1 MLKPQSVSEL
11 NRQIGALLESTFL
24 HIKVE
29 GEVSRP
35 TYHTS
40 GHLYFT
46 LKDADSTISCV
57 MFKGNLSKLKF
68 KIEDGTSL
76 IIDGSINVYATRG
89 TYQIN
94 VVAANPSGA
103 GALALA
109 YEQLKERLFKK
120 GYFDKKRDLPKIP
133 SHITIVTSKTG
144 AALQDMLNVANK
156 RWSLAKITFINSI
169 VQGENAKFEIAE
181 AIKKADSLNSDI
193 MIVGRGGGSIE
204 DLWAFN
210 EEIVADAIFN
220 AKTPIISAV
229 GHEIDF
235 VISDFVADVRAPTPS
250 AAMEI
255 ALPDQNEFKQVID
268 FRIENFNEIFK
279 KIVSK
284 KYEQLRNLFELY
296 RQNSYEIKLE
306 LKKTKLTSF
315 INSFHTKFEQILE
328 IKLNE
333 IEKTKNTLHIKIEQA
348 LNKKENIFANL
359 HSAYTLKEPTKESRE
374 GFAQIVKDGKKVAL
388 EKLKENEEFELQ
400 TPMVKVTSKALKI
413 ENIKN

>member
-1 MLKPQSVSEL
+1 MLSSQSVSEL

-24 HIKVE
+24 HVKVE

-46 LKDADSTISCV
+46 LKDKEASISCV
-57 MFKGNLSKLKF
+57 MFKGNASKLKF
-68 KIEDGTSL
+68 KIEDGISL
-76 IIDGSINVYATRG
+76 VVDGSINVYAPRG

-94 VVAANPSGA
+94 VVAANPSGT

-120 GYFDKKRDLPKIP
+120 GYFDKKRVLLKLPL
-133 SHITIVTSKTG
+133 HISVVTSRTG

-156 RWSLAKITFINSI
+156 RWPLAKITLINST
-169 VQGENAKFEIAE
+169 VQGESAKFEIAK
-181 AIKKADSLNSDI
+181 AIKIADSLNSDI

-210 EEIVADAIFN
+210 EEEVADAIYN
-220 AKTPIISAV
+220 AKTPVISAV

-255 ALPDQNEFKQVID
+255 ALPDQNEYKQMID
-268 FRIENFNEIFK
+268 YRLENFNEFFK
-279 KIVSK
+279 KILAK
-284 KYEQLRNLFELY
+284 KIEQLKNLNELY
-296 RQNSYEIKLE
+296 KQNSYETKLE
-306 LKKTKLTSF
+306 FQKSNLTNLT
-315 INSFHTKFEQILE
+315 NSFNLKFAQILE
-328 IKLNE
+328 YKNSDIKRVKDTLNMSFE
-333 IEKTKNTLHIKIEQA
+333 RVISQKESLFSS
-348 LNKKENIFANL
+348 LNNIFL
-359 HSAYTLKEPTKESRE
+359 LKEPTKQSKE
-374 GFAQIVKDGKKVAL
+374 GYAQVVKNGKKIAL
-388 EKLKENEEFELQ
+388 ESIKKDEEFELQ
-400 TPMVKVTSKALKI
+400 SAGVKVISKALKI
-413 ENIKN
+413 EKI

>member
-11 NRQIGALLESTFL
+11 NNQIGALLESTFL
-24 HIKVE
+24 HVKVE

-46 LKDADSTISCV
+46 LKDKDSAISCV
-57 MFKGNLSKLKF
+57 MFKGNVSKLKF
-68 KIEDGTSL
+68 KIEDGISL
-76 IIDGSINVYATRG
+76 IIDGSINVYAPRG

-94 VVAANPSGA
+94 VIAANPSGS

-109 YEQLKERLFKK
+109 FEQLKDKLLKK
-120 GYFDKKRDLPKIP
+120 GYFEKKKDLPKIP
-133 SHITIVTSKTG
+133 LHISIVTSKTG

-156 RWSLAKITFINSI
+156 RWPLTKITLINSI
-169 VQGENAKFEIAE
+169 VQGESAKFEIAN

-193 MIVGRGGGSIE
+193 MIVARGGGSIE

-210 EEIVADAIFN
+210 EEMVAEAIFA

-255 ALPDQNEFKQVID
+255 ALPDQNDFKQMID
-268 FRIENFNEIFK
+268 FRIENFNNIFK
-279 KIVSK
+279 KILSK
-284 KYEQLRNLFELY
+284 KIEQLKNLHELY
-296 RQNSYEIKLE
+296 KQNSYEIKLE
-306 LKKTKLTSF
+306 LQKSKLINFT
-315 INSFHTKFEQILE
+315 NSFNMKMEQILE
-328 IKLNE
+328 LRLSLLKRA
-333 IEKTKNTLHIKIEQA
+333 KDTLHVRFEQI
-348 LNKKENIFANL
+348 LNKKENGLVSLKNT
-359 HSAYTLKEPTKESRE
+359 YNLKEPTKESKD
-374 GFAQIVKDGKKVAL
+374 GFAEIVKNGKKIAL
-388 EKLKENEEFELQ
+388 EKIKENDEFELQ
-400 TPMVKVTSKALKI
+400 TPMTKVISKALKI
-413 ENIKN
+413 EKF